1 MLYTTI
7 YCVQYNSISCSIQFY
22 LVLNTIL
29 YRVKYNSAVEK
40 MFETVKFAYL
50 LCVIFAD
57 KSIALFNHESTSFN
71 HESNTQ
77 NGQNE
82 ITKIIKVPVPVPVP
96 LHVPCPD
103 AKPNDYN
110 V

>member
-7 YCVQYNSISCSIQFY
+7 SRVIYY
-22 LVLNTIL
+22 L
-29 YRVKYNSAVEK
+29 AVEK
-40 MFETVKFAYL
+40 MFQTVKFAYL
-50 LCVIFAD
+50 LCVIFAN
-57 KSIALFNHESTSFN
+57 KSTALFNHESTPFN

-82 ITKIIKVPVPVPVP
+82 ITKFIKVPVPVPVP

-103 AKPNDYN
+103 VKTNDYN

>member
-1 MLYTTI
+1 ML
-7 YCVQYNSISCSIQFY
+7 
-22 LVLNTIL
+22 
-29 YRVKYNSAVEK
+29 K
-40 MFETVKFAYL
+40 TVKFAYL
-50 LCVIFAD
+50 LCVIFVS
-57 KSIALFNHESTSFN
+57 KSNAFFNHESTLFNHESN
-71 HESNTQ
+71 AQ

-103 AKPNDYN
+103 VKPNDYN